1 MKTITLVAVLLSA
14 GVLLSGCASNN
25 YQTAQGGT
33 PPLVPVNLAA
43 VQPPVVIVLDTIITY
58 DGPGSWTQEAF
69 WDEYVVTISNQG
81 TQPLTI
87 ASAALTDF
95 AGTSYAPSARRGA
108 LEKESKALE
117 QKYRDAGVAFV
128 RNAGAG
134 AVAVGGG
141 VRLVGAAGGAL
152 SDGVGL
158 AAAAAGVPVPYDY
171 VRKIDKSNNQES
183 IVAEFTRRRLA
194 LPLTLA
200 PGETRIGS
208 FFFPMVAN
216 PRALSLHWPSGTSG
230 GELTLP
236 LESVHGLHV
245 QALAP
250 AVTAP
255 RS

>member
-1 MKTITLVAVLLSA
+1 MKTITLVAALLST

-33 PPLVPVNLAA
+33 PPLVPVNLAT
-43 VQPPVVIVLDTIITY
+43 VQPPVVIVLHTIITC
-58 DGPGSWTQEAF
+58 DGPGSWTQEGL
-69 WDEYVVTISNQG
+69 WDEYVVTIANQG

-87 ASAALTDF
+87 ASAALTDL
-95 AGTSYAPSARRGA
+95 AGTSHAASARVGA
-108 LEKESKALE
+108 LEKESEALE
-117 QKYRDAGVAFV
+117 QKYHDAGVAFV

-134 AVAVGGG
+134 AVTVGGG
-141 VRLVGAAGGAL
+141 VRLVGVAGGAL
-152 SDGVGL
+152 GAGVGL
-158 AAAAAGVPVPYDY
+158 AAAVAVVPVPFDY
-171 VRKIDKSNNQES
+171 VRKIDKSNNRDS

-208 FFFPMVAN
+208 FFFPMVPN
-216 PRALSLHWPSGTSG
+216 PRSLSLPWSSGTSG

-245 QALAP
+245 QVPAP
-250 AVTAP
+250 AVIAP
-255 RS
+255 RP